1 MLIWWKKNRIT
12 FEPMFFL
19 WQNFAKFQLENY
31 DFDLFK
37 GFSMEKM
44 AQIFQILKNNVSKS
58 LDFMLSFSR

>member
-1 MLIWWKKNRIT
+1 
-12 FEPMFFL
+12 MFFL
-19 WQNFAKFQLENY
+19 WQNFAKFQLKNY
-31 DFDLFK
+31 DFDIFK